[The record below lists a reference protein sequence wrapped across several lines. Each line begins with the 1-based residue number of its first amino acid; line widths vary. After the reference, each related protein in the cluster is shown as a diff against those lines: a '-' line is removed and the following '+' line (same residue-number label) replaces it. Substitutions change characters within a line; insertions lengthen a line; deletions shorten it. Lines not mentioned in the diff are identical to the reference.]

1 MSKVYPLL
9 PRLTVNRQ
17 FIREFLSA
25 DAPCLA
31 LGMVEERKQQ
41 CGYWALR
48 PDEGIPPGI
57 SNAGFRFGHA
67 LLGTAAFEIA
77 LFTFEF
83 YGFKAYNAVINPNNP
98 LVRAVLSRMI
108 ASGDYYFLAINPDGD
123 VRAFRSEIGQ
133 ENLAGLKT
141 NLPRMLRSTTSDPSI
156 GKLSPHSRKTQT
168 HQACCW
174 TGSAGIA
181 SNILDLTA
189 DRLDLNP
196 A

>member
-1 MSKVYPLL
+1 ML

-17 FIREFLSA
+17 FMREFLSA

-31 LGMVEERKQQ
+31 LGVVEERKRQ

-48 PDEGIPPGI
+48 PDEGIPPEI

-67 LLGTAAFEIA
+67 LLGTSAFEVA
-77 LFTFEF
+77 LFAFEF
-83 YGFKAYNAVINPNNP
+83 YGFQAYNAIVNPNNP
-98 LVRAVLSRMI
+98 LVRVVLNMMI
-108 ASGDYYFLAINPDGD
+108 ASGDYYFFAVNPNGD

-133 ENLAGLKT
+133 ENLVGLKT
-141 NLPRMLRSTTSDPSI
+141 NLPRMLRSTTSDTQY
-156 GKLSPHSRKTQT
+156 RKAVAAFQKNPDPPGVLLDWV
-168 HQACCW
+168 CRE
-174 TGSAGIA
+174 
-181 SNILDLTA
+181 NVEYLDLTA